1 MKVIEKKLSEIKPY
15 ENNPRNN
22 EDAVQ
27 YVANSLKNFGWKQ
40 PIVIDNDG
48 VIVCGH
54 TRFLA
59 AKQLGMKTAPCV
71 VADDLTE
78 EQIKAYRLADNK
90 TAEMAGWN
98 FPLLDLELAEIE
110 TLNMEDFGFANFN
123 HDDIDDFFE
132 NDEHVEKEEKLH
144 VISCPHCG
152 KQIVLTKDFHIKEEQ
167 EEQ

>member
-59 AKQLGMKTAPCV
+59 AKSLGMKTAPCV

-98 FPLLDLELAEIE
+98 FPLLDIELAEIE
-110 TLNMEDFGFANFN
+110 TLDMADFGFQKVEFNF
-123 HDDIDDFFE
+123 DGV
-132 NDEHVEKEEKLH
+132 DELDESNYQEPEKDKLECSNCHHVDSKSRFKKVE
-144 VISCPHCG
+144 
-152 KQIVLTKDFHIKEEQ
+152 
-167 EEQ
+167 